1 MISVAIVDDELNAFQ
16 HIKNM
21 FDKFGEE
28 NNIMFEITYFA
39 DAEQF
44 LYKYNGVDLV
54 IMDIEMPYIDGISAA
69 KKLRKID
76 ENVALIFVTNIA
88 KFAING
94 YEVNAIDYLL
104 KPVGYT
110 SFSSLLKKTLRLI
123 SKNVEKITVHTV
135 GGQKNVDLMS
145 INYVQITG
153 HYIIY
158 YTNDDKLE
166 SWGTLKDIESILP
179 KNIFVRC
186 NHNTIINIKNIYS
199 INKNVITIGMDKTKI
214 ILSTRKKKEVL
225 NLLKNKIKE

>member
-1 MISVAIVDDELNAFQ
+1 MINVAIVDDEVESFQ

-21 FDKFGEE
+21 FDKFSKE
-28 NNIMFEITYFA
+28 NNVFFKLVYYP

-44 LYKYNGVDLV
+44 LYKYKPFDLI
-54 IMDIEMPYIDGISAA
+54 IMDIEMPYIDGMSAA

-104 KPVGYT
+104 KPVGYIR
-110 SFSSLLKKTLRLI
+110 FSALIKKTIRLI
-123 SKNVEKITVHTV
+123 FKNIEKINVHTV
-135 GGQKNVDLMS
+135 GGQKKVNISS
-145 INYVQITG
+145 INFIQISG

-158 YTNDDKLE
+158 YTDEGKIE
-166 SWGTLKDIESILP
+166 SWGTLKDIEEVLP
-179 KNIFVRC
+179 KNIFIRC
-186 NHNTIINIKNIYS
+186 NHNTIININNISS
-199 INKNVITIGMDKTKI
+199 INKNVITIGNDNTNI

-225 NLLKNKIKE
+225 NLLK